1 MYSLEGGKG
10 ISSLRI
16 QEFLWPEKPEKKA
29 KNNRGVNIKKL
40 RGILEDIQGVEI
52 TFDNNYWKMI
62 LEENVFCDLA
72 NIQNSIA
79 NQITNSD
86 SDKIEEIIQILHR
99 GTLLRD
105 IVPEW
110 LDSFKDK
117 TTGAI
122 VSTLEEV
129 VTKFDFEPS
138 IHLDISNVI
147 FEFDQMNETALRV
160 KCKLL
165 SMQGK
170 HSLAMETYENY
181 IKLYVKLYNEEYQ
194 FSFKDI
200 VSEHTSV

>member
-1 MYSLEGGKG
+1 
-10 ISSLRI
+10 
-16 QEFLWPEKPEKKA
+16 
-29 KNNRGVNIKKL
+29 
-40 RGILEDIQGVEI
+40 
-52 TFDNNYWKMI
+52 
-62 LEENVFCDLA
+62 
-72 NIQNSIA
+72 
-79 NQITNSD
+79 
-86 SDKIEEIIQILHR
+86 
-99 GTLLRD
+99 
-105 IVPEW
+105 W

-138 IHLDISNVI
+138 IHLAISNVI

-170 HSLAMETYENY
+170 HSLAIENY

-200 VSEHTSV
+200 VSEYTSV